1 MHLARFAPVRFAH
14 LPTPLETLPRL
25 TEALMTKGGGGPNLW
40 VKRDD
45 CTGLAGGGNKTRK
58 LEYLLGDALA
68 NDADT
73 LITQGAVQSN
83 HVRQTA
89 AAAAKF
95 GLACE
100 IILEHRTGSNAQDY
114 NHSGNVLLDELLGAR
129 IRTVPGG
136 TDMNQALADVASE
149 VADRGGRP
157 YVIPGGG
164 SNIIGALG
172 YVECAMELVG
182 QANEIG
188 LEIDR
193 IVSATGSAGTH
204 AGLLAGLAVMGADI
218 PVLGIGVRAPKDV
231 QEANVFK
238 LAQDTA
244 ELLGHRER
252 VTREMVVADC
262 DYVGRGYG
270 LIDDEVV
277 GALTLAART
286 DGLVLD
292 PVYTGKAMKGL
303 IALARKGAFDGETVV
318 FLHTGG
324 AQGLFGYQTELEG
337 KLA

>member
-1 MHLARFAPVRFAH
+1 MHLARFNPVRFAH
-14 LPTPLETLPRL
+14 LPTPLEPLPRL
-25 TEALMTKGGGGPNLW
+25 TEALSGGGRGPDLW
-40 VKRDD
+40 IKRDD

-68 NDADT
+68 NDATT
-73 LITQGAVQSN
+73 LVTQGAVQSN

-89 AAAAKF
+89 AAAARF
-95 GLACE
+95 GMACE

-114 NHSGNVLLDELLGAR
+114 NHNGNVLLDELIGAKL
-129 IRTVPGG
+129 RTVAAG
-136 TDMNQALADVASE
+136 TDMNKALADVAAE
-149 VADRGGRP
+149 VAEAGGRP

-172 YVECAMELVG
+172 YVECAFELVG
-182 QANEIG
+182 QANHMG

-193 IVSATGSAGTH
+193 IVTATGSAGTH
-204 AGLLAGLAVMGADI
+204 AGLIAGLAVMGADI
-218 PVLGIGVRAPKDV
+218 PVLGIGVRAPKEA
-231 QEANVFK
+231 QETNVFK

-244 ELLGHRER
+244 ELLGHRDR

-262 DYVGRGYG
+262 SYVGKGYG
-270 LIDDEVV
+270 LVDGEVIE
-277 GALTLAART
+277 ALKLMART
-286 DGLVLD
+286 DAILLD

-303 IALARKGAFDGETVV
+303 IDLAKKGAFAGETVV

-337 KLA
+337 SL